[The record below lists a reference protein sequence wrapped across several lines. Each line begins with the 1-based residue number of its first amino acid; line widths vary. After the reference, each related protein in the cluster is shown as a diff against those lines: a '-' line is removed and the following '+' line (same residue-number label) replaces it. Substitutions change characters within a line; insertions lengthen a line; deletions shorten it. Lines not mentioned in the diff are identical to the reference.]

1 MVRSVLV
8 ISCRRT
14 TARSTLNDPTTSPRR
29 QVSPAALLVAV
40 TLLCLGAAGTA
51 NAATSYTQS
60 VQEDRPAAYWR
71 LGDTSGVVARDLTG
85 RRDGAYRGVPTF
97 SQPGAVSGNT
107 AIGFDGL
114 NDGVRLPAAPAINP
128 ASGVSIELWVKR
140 SGRGKQTLVVS
151 RRGSATRFAGYLVGI
166 DAANRVQATFADDDR
181 SVTLRSAA
189 ALDSNW
195 HHIVASYG
203 DGAARLWVD
212 SVRHDR
218 QRIAL
223 ELAPGSQLRVGTL
236 PSGRSR
242 FAGMLDEVAIY
253 RRALTRAQIA
263 AHYAAATSAVTTA
276 GPPDPPLSPP
286 APPVPP
292 APAPDT
298 TPPTITLTAPTNGA
312 TVETTTPS
320 IVGAAGTAPGDV
332 ASVTVRIYDGARATG
347 DPIRTLTA
355 PPSGTGTYSIV
366 ADPEL
371 PEATYT
377 ARATQTDTA
386 GNVGT
391 SNATTFTVRLPVTVE
406 DPFIIGAGDITSCG
420 QSPKDAETAAILA
433 EHPNDTVVTL
443 GDNAYD
449 GSASVYNCYNEFWGQ
464 HYSRTNPTIGD
475 HDITGTNST
484 QSFLTYF
491 RSRLTSR
498 GATAVDPRKVYYSYD
513 LGTWHVVHLN
523 AVCFYYTPG
532 CDVAGQ
538 ETWFRN
544 DLAANPEQCTV
555 VMMSSP
561 RFSSGNIH
569 SNNTDMQNL
578 WRIAYEG
585 GVEAIL
591 SGDDHTYERFAP
603 MDAGG
608 NANANGVR
616 QFVVG
621 TGGYSLYGLGTRK
634 PNSEVFSAAHFG
646 VLRVGLHSGSYS
658 WQFIPINGA
667 PSTDSGTTN
676 CH

>member
-1 MVRSVLV
+1 MVRSVRV

-14 TARSTLNDPTTSPRR
+14 TARSTLNEPSPRR
-29 QVSPAALLVAV
+29 RISPATLLVAV
-40 TLLCLGAAGTA
+40 TLLCMGAAGTA
-51 NAATSYTQS
+51 NGATSYMQS

-71 LGDTSGVVARDLTG
+71 LGETSGSVARDVTG
-85 RRDGAYRGVPTF
+85 RRDGAYRGEPTF
-97 SQPGAVSGNT
+97 GQPGAISGDTAVS
-107 AIGFDGL
+107 FDGID
-114 NDGVRLPAAPAINP
+114 DGVRLPAAPAVNP

-151 RRGSATRFAGYLVGI
+151 RRGNAARFAGYLVGI
-166 DAANRVQATFADDDR
+166 DSANRVRATFADADR
-181 SVTLRSAA
+181 SVTVRSTS
-189 ALDSNW
+189 ALDANW

-212 SVRHDR
+212 AVRHDR

-223 ELAPGSQLRVGTL
+223 SLAPGSQLRVGTL

-286 APPVPP
+286 APPVS
-292 APAPDT
+292 PAPDT
-298 TPPTITLTAPTNGA
+298 TPPTITLTTPTNGA

-386 GNVGT
+386 GNIGT
-391 SNATTFTVRLPVTVE
+391 SPLTTFTVSLPVTGD
-406 DPFIIGAGDITSCG
+406 DPYIIGAGDITSCG

-449 GSASVYNCYNEFWGQ
+449 GSAAVYNCYDEFWGQ
-464 HYSRTNPTIGD
+464 HFTRTQPTIGD

-484 QSFLTYF
+484 QSFLNYF
-491 RSRLTSR
+491 RPRLASH

-532 CDVAGQ
+532 CDVPGQ
-538 ETWFRN
+538 ESWFRN
-544 DLAANPEQCTV
+544 DLAANPNQCTI

-561 RFSSGNIH
+561 RFSSGAIH
-569 SNNTDMQNL
+569 GNNPDMQNL

-591 SGDDHTYERFAP
+591 SGDDHIYERFAP
-603 MDAGG
+603 MDSAG
-608 NANANGVR
+608 NATPNGVR
-616 QFVVG
+616 QFIAG
-621 TGGYSLYGLGTRK
+621 TGGYSLYSIGTLR
-634 PNSEVFSAAHFG
+634 PNSERRVTGSFG
-646 VLRVGLHSGSYS
+646 VLRVGLHTGSYS
-658 WQFIPINGA
+658 WEFLPINGA
-667 PSTDSGTTN
+667 PAADSGTTN